1 MRRELVEAA
10 KDYRYLLDRGY
21 PHKLALNTVSTRYLL
36 SKRER
41 LLLYRCVHSTS
52 YVRSILSKTSAPPK
66 GAEVVIDGYNLFS
79 TIYSI
84 ISGEELYLC
93 DDGFIRDLLG
103 LHTRVALA
111 VNKETI
117 NRIISFIKWFI
128 DVHRGYIILDAN
140 VSHSGELASRLRE
153 LLSSVDIIVARKADV
168 KVLELSEGRWTITSD
183 AVVLE
188 RAYQVYDLAGYI
200 ARKHSPNKIIVLPLS
215 SP

>member
-1 MRRELVEAA
+1 MRRELIEAA

-41 LLLYRCVHSTS
+41 LLLYRCVHSSS
-52 YVRSILSKTSAPPK
+52 YVRSIMSKTLVPPENV
-66 GAEVVIDGYNLFS
+66 EVVIDGYNLFS
-79 TIYSI
+79 TIFSVV
-84 ISGEELYLC
+84 SGEELYLC

-111 VNKETI
+111 VNKDTI
-117 NRIISFIKWFI
+117 NKIISLIKWFI
-128 DVHRGYIILDAN
+128 DKYRVYIILDAN

-153 LLSSVDIIVARKADV
+153 LLPNADIIVARKADV
-168 KVLELSEGRWTITSD
+168 KVLELSIGRWTITSD

-188 RAYQVYDLAGYI
+188 RAYKVYDLAGHI
-200 ARKHSPNKIIVLPLS
+200 ARKYCPERIIVLPLH
-215 SP
+215 PP

>member
-1 MRRELVEAA
+1 MRRELIEAA

-41 LLLYRCVHSTS
+41 LLLYRCIHSS
-52 YVRSILSKTSAPPK
+52 NYVRLILSKTSIPPEN
-66 GAEVVIDGYNLFS
+66 AEIVIDGYNVFS
-79 TIYSI
+79 TIFSI
-84 ISGEELYLC
+84 ISGDEVYLC

-111 VNKETI
+111 VNRDTI
-117 NRIISFIKWFI
+117 SKIISLIEWFI
-128 DVHRGYIILDAN
+128 DSYKTYIVLDAN

-153 LLSSVDIIVARKADV
+153 LLPSANIIVAKKADV
-168 KVLELSEGRWTITSD
+168 KVLELSMGRWTITSD

-188 RAYQVYDLAGYI
+188 RAHKVYDLAGHI
-200 ARKHSPNKIIVLPLS
+200 ARKYYPERIIVLPIYS
-215 SP
+215 I

>member
-1 MRRELVEAA
+1 LRRELIEAA

-41 LLLYRCVHSTS
+41 LLLYRCVHSSS
-52 YVRSILSKTSAPPK
+52 YVRSIMSKTLVPPENV
-66 GAEVVIDGYNLFS
+66 EVVIDGYNLFS
-79 TIYSI
+79 TIFSV

-111 VNKETI
+111 VNKDTI
-117 NRIISFIKWFI
+117 NKIISLIKWFI
-128 DVHRGYIILDAN
+128 DKHRVYIILDAN

-153 LLSSVDIIVARKADV
+153 LLPNADIIVARKADV
-168 KVLELSEGRWTITSD
+168 KVLELSIGRWTITSD

-188 RAYQVYDLAGYI
+188 RAYKVYDLAGHI
-200 ARKHSPNKIIVLPLS
+200 ARKNCPERIMVLPLH
-215 SP
+215 PP

>member
-1 MRRELVEAA
+1 LRRELIEAA

-41 LLLYRCVHSTS
+41 LLLYRCVHSSS
-52 YVRSILSKTSAPPK
+52 YVRSIRSKTLVPPENV
-66 GAEVVIDGYNLFS
+66 EVVIDGYNLFS
-79 TIYSI
+79 TIFSV

-111 VNKETI
+111 VNKDTI
-117 NRIISFIKWFI
+117 NKIISLIKWFI
-128 DVHRGYIILDAN
+128 DKHRVYIILDAN

-153 LLSSVDIIVARKADV
+153 LLPNADIIVARKADV
-168 KVLELSEGRWTITSD
+168 KVLELSIGRWTITSD

-188 RAYQVYDLAGYI
+188 RAYKVYDLAGHI
-200 ARKHSPNKIIVLPLS
+200 ARKNCPERIMVLPLH
-215 SP
+215 PP

>member
-1 MRRELVEAA
+1 LRRELIEAA

-41 LLLYRCVHSTS
+41 LLLYRCVHSSS
-52 YVRSILSKTSAPPK
+52 YVRSIMSKTLVPPENV
-66 GAEVVIDGYNLFS
+66 EVVIDGYNLFS
-79 TIYSI
+79 TIFSV

-111 VNKETI
+111 VNKDTI
-117 NRIISFIKWFI
+117 NKIISLIKWFI
-128 DVHRGYIILDAN
+128 DKYRVYIILDAN
-140 VSHSGELASRLRE
+140 VSHSGELASRLRD
-153 LLSSVDIIVARKADV
+153 LLPNADIIVARKADV
-168 KVLELSEGRWTITSD
+168 KVLELSIGRWTITSD

-188 RAYQVYDLAGYI
+188 RAYKVYDLAGYI
-200 ARKHSPNKIIVLPLS
+200 ARKYCPERIIVLPLH
-215 SP
+215 PP